1 MNATTTPANQD
12 VPPKPESEA
21 TLAAPLG
28 SASPGYFQALED
40 VRGWLALKIW
50 GGGDCMT
57 TAGDLLDDLKYT
69 AEDPDRWLKAI
80 TGL

>member
-1 MNATTTPANQD
+1 MPTDNLKPATVAKQPD
-12 VPPKPESEA
+12 EA
-21 TLAAPLG
+21 PFAGPLG

-40 VRGWLALKIW
+40 VRGWLMLKVW

-57 TAGDLLDDLKYT
+57 TAGDLLDELKNT